1 MHTWV
6 QFTTTIT
13 STKSQKFWSLLWIL
27 NRLIMIDHMYS
38 FLSFYSIRI
47 ILFVTFLIHM
57 SFFTTS
63 ILDFY
68 LIAKNNYKRIIS
80 EILAMNI
87 VCVFMN
93 ALECSQVYVNIH
105 MFVINLSPLNSNLNF
120 ITSHVSD
127 FWEQVWCGS
136 ILMWAWEYINNSWVK
151 WRVELS
157 FDLS

>member
-1 MHTWV
+1 
-6 QFTTTIT
+6 
-13 STKSQKFWSLLWIL
+13 
-27 NRLIMIDHMYS
+27 
-38 FLSFYSIRI
+38 
-47 ILFVTFLIHM
+47 M

-127 FWEQVWCGS
+127 FWEQV
-136 ILMWAWEYINNSWVK
+136 
-151 WRVELS
+151 
-157 FDLS
+157 